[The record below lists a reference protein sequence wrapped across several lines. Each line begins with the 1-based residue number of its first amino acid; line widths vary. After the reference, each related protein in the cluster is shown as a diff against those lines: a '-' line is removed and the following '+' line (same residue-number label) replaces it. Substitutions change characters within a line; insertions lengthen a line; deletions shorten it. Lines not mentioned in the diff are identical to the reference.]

1 MMESLQ
7 SYLMN
12 KNYGVFKKVTDVI
25 LDKQDASTKLKF
37 SLPRIVIVGNSNS
50 TGHLYLL
57 ENFIQ
62 EKLFNRDDMG
72 KILPIHNTIKI
83 RFVNSIEEKIVISFD
98 GNEVVRS
105 KKYSGNLLTS
115 CTTTTTDTDNTN
127 TEIILNFFGTEYP
140 SNLEIIALPA
150 INTKYLKD
158 DTSII
163 IPVIDAPRG
172 EDELEY
178 VYNLPLLKILHI
190 YKKQNHT
197 IIALR
202 GLDKVDPDFLQDNV
216 MDLLIPEIT
225 KPGI

>member
-1 MMESLQ
+1 MESLQ

-12 KNYGVFKKVTDVI
+12 KNYGVFKKVMDVI

-37 SLPRIVIVGNSNS
+37 SLPRIVIVGNSMKN

-62 EKLFNRDDMG
+62 EKIFNRDDMG
-72 KILPIHNTIKI
+72 KILPLHNII
-83 RFVNSIEEKIVISFD
+83 RVKFVNSIEEKTVISFD
-98 GNEVVRS
+98 GNVVVRS
-105 KKYSGNLLTS
+105 KEYSGNLLTS
-115 CTTTTTDTDNTN
+115 ITTSSD
-127 TEIILNFFGTEYP
+127 IILNFFGTEYP
-140 SNLEIIALPA
+140 SNLEIIALPG

-178 VYNLPLLKILHI
+178 VYNLPLLKNLHT
-190 YKKQNHT
+190 YKKQDHT

-202 GLDKVDPDFLQDNV
+202 GLDEVDPHFFQDNV

-225 KPGI
+225 QSGIYKLFLY